1 MTIYSPTQEAQRIF
15 QYLCKNGDQLGL
27 PARIQEVKEVVKFSS
42 DYDRVYFPIPFK
54 EMETAAALKALE
66 GTVAQELADLRFG
79 KRERTVSVNLER
91 VTNFLFQAYLATVD
105 GLGKLDPGVKSKLK
119 GRGCQ
124 LRERNVQMAE
134 T

>member
-1 MTIYSPTQEAQRIF
+1 MTTYSPTLEAQRIF

-27 PARIQEVKEVVKFSS
+27 PASIQEAKEAVKFSS

-66 GTVAQELADLRFG
+66 GLVAHELANLRFG

-91 VTNFLFQAYLATVD
+91 VTNFLFQAYLVTVD
-105 GLGKLDPGVKSKLK
+105 GLGKLDPGVKTKLK
-119 GRGCQ
+119 GTG
-124 LRERNVQMAE
+124 
-134 T
+134 

>member
-1 MTIYSPTQEAQRIF
+1 MTTYSPTLEAQRIF

-27 PARIQEVKEVVKFSS
+27 PASIQEAKEAVKFSS

-66 GTVAQELADLRFG
+66 GLVAHELANLRFG

-119 GRGCQ
+119 GRGY
-124 LRERNVQMAE
+124 LTA
-134 T
+134 